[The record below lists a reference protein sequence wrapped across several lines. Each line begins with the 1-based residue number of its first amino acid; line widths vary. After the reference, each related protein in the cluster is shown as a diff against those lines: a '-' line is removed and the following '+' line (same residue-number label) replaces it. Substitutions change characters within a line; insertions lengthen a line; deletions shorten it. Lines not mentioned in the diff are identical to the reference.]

1 MGSNNGQEHPEASDH
16 TQGLYSESEASGRG
30 YRSCRTD
37 PRALGAQALG
47 KGKLLGDRAFT
58 CSQGKNENSST
69 PSSRMLLPS

>member
-16 TQGLYSESEASGRG
+16 TQGLYSEPEASGRG